1 MAQTNSNE
9 NIHCFTVKHQNLGEF
24 QWLPRGPAGPLSR
37 ALSWRPQR
45 QGFPNLAFRWIAWF
59 ASRLRWWNYGA
70 TKQVCCWR
78 WWNYGENYG
87 EYCWR
92 SFFGICFGC
101 EVACLTLKTVQ
112 WNTIHIG
119 VFGWRVWSFL
129 WSWEG
134 LRSAQHSRNPSTG
147 KQMGFKEFGTEHG
160 NTNGIERQCKHFKMF
175 SLFIFECLVSLA
187 SFSQSWMHQCV
198 PGDWEVILAQDST
211 A

>member
-1 MAQTNSNE
+1 MAQTNSNQ
-9 NIHCFTVKHQNLGEF
+9 NIYCFTVKHQKPWEF
-24 QWLPRGPAGPLSR
+24 QGPAGPLSR

-45 QGFPNLAFRWIAWF
+45 QGFPNLAFRWIAGF

-70 TKQVCCWR
+70 TNEVCCWR

-119 VFGWRVWSFL
+119 VFGWKVYFCSLCISTSCDLIIVVWWFL

-147 KQMGFKEFGTEHG
+147 KKRGSRNLEQKMLILTALRDNV
-160 NTNGIERQCKHFKMF
+160 NTSRCFPY
-175 SLFIFECLVSLA
+175 
-187 SFSQSWMHQCV
+187 SF
-198 PGDWEVILAQDST
+198 LNA
-211 A
+211 